1 MLRHWRTIHHN
12 RPGKPPAAKN
22 LRPISIASTECGRLL
37 TTKKWQIG
45 SKHIYRRNNMAE
57 SSNTT
62 PSRLSSKSSG
72 KALALTTGASNYT
85 DSLDALISQKLLA
98 AHTEPQQQQQLLP
111 NSIYHNE
118 SGARCKQLE
127 ATRNGGFA
135 HHSIHRDLLILAKF
149 SHKLT
154 QRHPSA

>member
-1 MLRHWRTIHHN
+1 
-12 RPGKPPAAKN
+12 
-22 LRPISIASTECGRLL
+22 
-37 TTKKWQIG
+37 
-45 SKHIYRRNNMAE
+45 MAE
-57 SSNTT
+57 SNNTT

-98 AHTEPQQQQQLLP
+98 AHTEPQQQQQQQLLP

-127 ATRNGGFA
+127 ATRNGVFA